1 MIAPGAKASHAQ
13 LRAVRRTRPVGCPE
27 HLIVALPWVS
37 YEANLGTLLRT
48 CDAVGACMAV
58 PSTSTYKSAL
68 VRGDTLSRRKGA
80 RILAVELADD
90 AVPLASLGAARQR
103 TVVLLG
109 HEHNGVP
116 DEAWPLIDTVVEI
129 PMETGSNSRNGPR
142 SPARFRNRA
151 EPRRH

>member
-1 MIAPGAKASHAQ
+1 MIAPRAKASPAQ
-13 LRAVRRTRPVGCPE
+13 LRTVRRTRPVGCPE

-109 HEHNGVP
+109 HEHN
-116 DEAWPLIDTVVEI
+116 ES
-129 PMETGSNSRNGPR
+129 PMKRGRLSTPWS
-142 SPARFRNRA
+142 RFRWKLARTLA
-151 EPRRH
+151 TASLTGPLP